1 MYLEAKQQLFHCQ
14 AFDITIKSIEP
25 RVFLPPQCHVFPG
38 SAGAKVL
45 LTPDHNVRIYDN
57 DRAVLAEWSIFYVVF
72 PGKKSL
78 EACWAKGV
86 PDKVGSLH
94 VGYILASLYGT
105 ADIVESGRAVSDTPG
120 DCSMISKGPS

>member
-1 MYLEAKQQLFHCQ
+1 M
-14 AFDITIKSIEP
+14 
-25 RVFLPPQCHVFPG
+25 PPQRDVFPG

-45 LTPDHNVRIYDN
+45 LTGW
-57 DRAVLAEWSIFYVVF
+57 LLVVF
-72 PGKKSL
+72 PEKKSL

-86 PDKVGSLH
+86 PDEVGSLH